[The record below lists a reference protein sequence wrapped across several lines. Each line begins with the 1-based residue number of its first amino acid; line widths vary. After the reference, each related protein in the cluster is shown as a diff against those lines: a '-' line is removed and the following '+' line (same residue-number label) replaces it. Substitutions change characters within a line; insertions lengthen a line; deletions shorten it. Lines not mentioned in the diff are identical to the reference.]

1 MLKSAGLAVM
11 MCVTVA
17 LAASG
22 TSLHASEVLDRVIA
36 VVSGTIITLSDA
48 RAAIAFGLVDVAGQR
63 DPVATAMEWLV
74 DRQLVLDEVSRYESA
89 DLDSVQVDAVF
100 AEVRRKLETG
110 RTFDAALAQFGLD
123 QDGARR
129 FVRDTV
135 RVQQYLKRRFESILP
150 GTDDE
155 LRERYAARKSQFVR
169 DGRLLSFEEARDLV
183 QADLQDER
191 RVLAVDAWL
200 ARLRRRTDVNE
211 LYLPVR

>member
-74 DRQLVLDEVSRYESA
+74 DRQLVLDEVCRYESA
-89 DLDSVQVDAVF
+89 DLDCVQVDAVF
-100 AEVRRKLETG
+100 AEVRR
-110 RTFDAALAQFGLD
+110 
-123 QDGARR
+123 
-129 FVRDTV
+129 
-135 RVQQYLKRRFESILP
+135 
-150 GTDDE
+150 
-155 LRERYAARKSQFVR
+155 
-169 DGRLLSFEEARDLV
+169 
-183 QADLQDER
+183 
-191 RVLAVDAWL
+191 
-200 ARLRRRTDVNE
+200 
-211 LYLPVR
+211 